1 MLTNPATRYIMANV
15 LQTKVDAKCDKL
27 ATKLSGQCLRRST
40 FSSYSELFIES
51 CQFCLHLMPPLGV
64 TAFELPRS
72 SASESC
78 VTLFVIYV

>member
-51 CQFCLHLMPPLGV
+51 CQF
-64 TAFELPRS
+64 
-72 SASESC
+72 
-78 VTLFVIYV
+78 